1 MSPAE
6 LPLLNIVA
14 TLRSPFYFLLS
25 NLIGVSNMITFRMKT
40 HIIFASILIF
50 ASSFLFFKK
59 EKPVFYII
67 GDSTVKNGDGT
78 GKNNQ
83 MGWGTV
89 ITPFFDTTR
98 IDVRNHAIGGRSS
111 RTFITEGRWDKI
123 LATLKKDDYVIMQFG
138 HNDAGPLDD
147 TARARGTIR
156 GISEDSAEIYN
167 SIRKINEVVHSYGWY
182 MRRYV
187 RETKARGAIPIVCSL
202 IPRENWKDGK
212 VIRAADSY
220 ALWAKQIAEQEGA
233 YFIDLNERIAVKYE
247 ELGEQEVHNFFPADH
262 THTNLEGAKLNAEIV
277 ANELKKINPGK
288 INQYMT
294 K

>member
-1 MSPAE
+1 
-6 LPLLNIVA
+6 LKYVYVA
-14 TLRSPFYFLLS
+14 LF
-25 NLIGVSNMITFRMKT
+25 
-40 HIIFASILIF
+40 IFSF
-50 ASSFLFFKK
+50 SFLILKK

-89 ITPFFDTTR
+89 ITPFFDTIK
-98 IDVRNHAIGGRSS
+98 IDVRNHAIGGRST
-111 RTFITEGRWDKI
+111 RTFITDGRWDKI
-123 LATLKKDDYVIMQFG
+123 LETLKKDDYVIMQFG
-138 HNDAGPLDD
+138 HNDQSPLDD
-147 TARARGTIR
+147 TARARGTIH
-156 GISEDSAEIYN
+156 GIGDDSTEIYN
-167 SIRKINEVVHSYGWY
+167 PIRKMKEVVHTYGWY

-187 RETKARGAIPIVCSL
+187 RETKAKGAIPIVCSL

-212 VIRAADSY
+212 VVRQNDSW

-233 YFIDLNERIAVKYE
+233 YFIDLNELIAEKYE
-247 ELGEQEVHNFFPADH
+247 EMGEPEVHKFFQVDH

-277 ANELKKINPGK
+277 ANELKRINPGK
-288 INQYMT
+288 IKKYMT

>member
-1 MSPAE
+1 M
-6 LPLLNIVA
+6 NK
-14 TLRSPFYFLLS
+14 RS
-25 NLIGVSNMITFRMKT
+25 I
-40 HIIFASILIF
+40 IIFSVLIITT
-50 ASSFLFFKK
+50 SFLPKK

-89 ITPFFDTTR
+89 ITPFFDTTK
-98 IDVRNHAIGGRSS
+98 IGVRNHAIGGRSS

-123 LATLKKDDYVIMQFG
+123 LETLKKDDYVIMQFG

-147 TARARGTIR
+147 TARARGTLK
-156 GISEDSAEIYN
+156 GIGDDSTEIYN
-167 SIRKINEVVHSYGWY
+167 PIRKIKEVVHSYGWY

-187 RETKARGAIPIVCSL
+187 RETKAKGATPIVCSL

-212 VIRAADSY
+212 IVRSGDSY

-233 YFIDLNERIAVKYE
+233 YFIDLNDLIAIKYE
-247 ELGEQEVHNFFPADH
+247 VMGEQEVHKFFQVDH
-262 THTNLEGAKLNAEIV
+262 THTNLEGAELNASIV
-277 ANELKKINPGK
+277 ATELKRINPGK
-288 INQYMT
+288 IKKYMT